1 MHAGDQT
8 LPTSLHSVTG
18 GPCLN
23 STQNMS
29 TLSRL
34 PPAAANL
41 EAVEAPRQ
49 ESLLPPPSRWQR
61 LRERLQRFHIPI
73 VHKITLS
80 ISVLMVVCIGLLATV
95 IVQHQNQVL
104 RGKIDELGNTLAVQI
119 AHSALEPLLADDR
132 LALGVLATNLTTEGN
147 VLGTTILSA
156 TGEIL
161 AEAGLTP
168 FQTGAPFANERTA
181 IDARN
186 LRGLEW
192 SVSTHR
198 DGPARSLV
206 AYVSNV
212 RFQDVIAGSVVVT
225 LGRSA
230 LDHSMR
236 NATRSIVFASLLVVA
251 IGSILTVM
259 LSRRLSKPIHDL
271 MDASRA
277 LEAGQHHFRFAE
289 RRNDE
294 IGNLM
299 SSFNRYAEGLQR
311 TTEMESTLSR
321 YLSPSVA
328 REIITGGSSLQLG
341 GQRVQASVLFAD
353 IVGFTGMAEGMNP
366 EEVAELLNRYFAHI
380 VRACEM
386 HEGMV
391 DKYIGDCAMLV
402 FGVPQTDPE
411 HSFHGISCAL
421 TVLRLIA
428 MENEL
433 RERQGQSPVRFRLGL
448 NSGEMLAGNM
458 GSHERMEYTVV
469 GDAVNL
475 ASRLSAAA
483 EGGQV
488 VITEQV
494 YRLPEVSG
502 RFIAREHR
510 SIRLRGI
517 QQPVTTYVIED
528 IIPAYKEGFE
538 RQIQQLWW
546 QGHRRTA

>member
-1 MHAGDQT
+1 MNGTATETD
-8 LPTSLHSVTG
+8 
-18 GPCLN
+18 
-23 STQNMS
+23 
-29 TLSRL
+29 
-34 PPAAANL
+34 NL
-41 EAVEAPRQ
+41 TAPDRNRSADTAPEQ
-49 ESLLPPPSRWQR
+49 GSLLPPPGRWAR
-61 LRERLQRFHIPI
+61 LRERLGQLRPSHIPI
-73 VHKITLS
+73 VYKITLA
-80 ISVLMVVCIGLLATV
+80 ISVLMVACIGLLATV

-104 RGKIDELGNTLAVQI
+104 RGQIDALGNTLAAQI

-132 LALGVLATNLTTEGN
+132 LALGVLATNLTAEGN
-147 VLGTTILSA
+147 IVGTAIVSA
-156 TGEIL
+156 TGDIL

-168 FQTGAPFANERTA
+168 FSPHAPYADQRTG

-192 SVSTHR
+192 NAAVNRYGPPRNLATYTST
-198 DGPARSLV
+198 A
-206 AYVSNV
+206 
-212 RFQDVIAGSVVVT
+212 RFQDVVVGHVVMT
-225 LGRSA
+225 LSRSA
-230 LDHSMR
+230 LDQSMQG
-236 NATRSIVFASLLVVA
+236 ATRSILFASLLVVT
-251 IGSILTVM
+251 IGAILTVF

-277 LEAGQHHFRFAE
+277 LEAGQYHFRFAE

-311 TTEMESTLSR
+311 TSQMESTLSR

-328 REIITGGSSLQLG
+328 REIIAGGAPLQLG
-341 GQRVQASVLFAD
+341 GQRVSASVLFAD

-366 EEVAELLNRYFAHI
+366 EEVASLLNRYFAHI

-386 HEGMV
+386 HQGMV

-402 FGVPQTDPE
+402 FGVPQADPE
-411 HSFHGISCAL
+411 HSFHGITCAL

-428 MENEL
+428 MENEQ
-433 RERQGQSPVRFRLGL
+433 RERQGLAPVRFRLGL

-458 GSHERMEYTVV
+458 GSQERMEYTVV

-494 YRLPEVSG
+494 YQLPEVCE
-502 RFIAREHR
+502 RFVARKHR

-517 QQPVTTYVIED
+517 QHPVTTYVIED
-528 IIPAYKEGFE
+528 VMPAYKEGFE

>member
-1 MHAGDQT
+1 MNG
-8 LPTSLHSVTG
+8 TG
-18 GPCLN
+18 YETEKL
-23 STQNMS
+23 TV
-29 TLSRL
+29 
-34 PPAAANL
+34 L
-41 EAVEAPRQ
+41 EAERSTETAPEQ
-49 ESLLPPPSRWQR
+49 ASLLPSPGLWQR
-61 LRERLQRFHIPI
+61 LRDTVRRVLPTHIPI
-73 VHKITLS
+73 VYKLTLA
-80 ISVLMVVCIGLLATV
+80 ISVLMVACIGLLATV
-95 IVQHQNQVL
+95 IVQHQNQVV
-104 RGKIDELGNTLAVQI
+104 RGQIDELGNTLAAQI
-119 AHSALEPLLADDR
+119 AHSALEPLLADDH

-147 VLGTTILSA
+147 ILGTAIVSA
-156 TGEIL
+156 SGVIL

-168 FQTGAPFANERTA
+168 FSPGAPYADMRTG

-192 SVSTHR
+192 NAATNRYAPPRNLATYTNS
-198 DGPARSLV
+198 
-206 AYVSNV
+206 V
-212 RFQDVIAGSVVVT
+212 RFQDVVAGHVVMT
-225 LGRSA
+225 LSRST
-230 LDHSMR
+230 LDQSMQA
-236 NATRSIVFASLLVVA
+236 ATRSILFVSLLVVT
-251 IGSILTVM
+251 IGSILTVF
-259 LSRRLSKPIHDL
+259 LSRRLSKPIQDL

-277 LEAGQHHFRFAE
+277 LEAGQYHFRFEE

-311 TTEMESTLSR
+311 TNEMESTLSR
-321 YLSPSVA
+321 YLSPGVA

-341 GQRVQASVLFAD
+341 GQRVSASVLFAD

-366 EEVAELLNRYFAHI
+366 EEVASLLNRYFAHI

-386 HEGMV
+386 HQGMV

-402 FGVPQTDPE
+402 FGVPQADPE
-411 HSFHGISCAL
+411 HSFHGITCAL
-421 TVLRLIA
+421 TVLRLID
-428 MENEL
+428 MENEQ
-433 RERQGQSPVRFRLGL
+433 REHQGHAPVRFRLGL

-458 GSHERMEYTVV
+458 GSQERMEYTVV

-494 YRLPEVSG
+494 YDLPEVRE
-502 RFIAREHR
+502 RFIARKHR

-517 QQPVTTYVIED
+517 QHPVTTYVIED
-528 IIPAYKEGFE
+528 VMPAYKEGFE

>member
-1 MHAGDQT
+1 MD
-8 LPTSLHSVTG
+8 
-18 GPCLN
+18 
-23 STQNMS
+23 STRDLS
-29 TLSRL
+29 TLTRL
-34 PPAAANL
+34 PPADAAGQ
-41 EAVEAPRQ
+41 ATRQ
-49 ESLLPPPSRWQR
+49 GSLLPSPTRWQR
-61 LRERLQRFHIPI
+61 LTQRLQRLVPSRIPI
-73 VHKITLS
+73 VYKLTLA
-80 ISVLMVVCIGLLATV
+80 ISVLMVACIGLLATV
-95 IVQHQNQVL
+95 IVQHQSQVL
-104 RGKIDELGNTLAVQI
+104 RTKIDEMGNTLAAQI

-147 VLGTTILSA
+147 VLGTAILSA
-156 TGEIL
+156 KGEIL

-168 FQTGAPFANERTA
+168 FEPGAPFATERTEV
-181 IDARN
+181 DARN

-192 SVSTHR
+192 NVSTHPYAPVR
-198 DGPARSLV
+198 NLV
-206 AYVSNV
+206 AYISNV
-212 RFQDVIAGSVVVT
+212 RFQDIVAGSVVVT
-225 LGRSA
+225 LSRSA

-236 NATRSIVFASLLVVA
+236 SATRSIVFASLLVVA
-251 IGSILTVM
+251 IGSILTVL

-311 TTEMESTLSR
+311 TSQMESTLSR

-328 REIITGGSSLQLG
+328 REIITGGGSLQLG

-386 HEGMV
+386 HEGVV

-458 GSHERMEYTVV
+458 GSQERMEYTVV

-494 YRLPEVSG
+494 YRLPEVCG

-528 IIPAYKEGFE
+528 VIPAYKEGFE